1 MIGDKLTKK
10 HFKHKEFNTTEQIK
24 DGGILSKLTGKNDL
38 IFLKN
43 KWQTLLDNSYTSLY
57 NMSHYIET
65 SNDSIQT
72 IVKKNEIAKLR
83 GSIHDNNIKCENLY
97 HVILNAVKSDREF
110 SERMWKIHQSMYE
123 NSNVSKSC
131 GDSVNITHEEVKKYV
146 ETYPKTNIKN
156 EISEIKILE
165 NENEIKKSEYRS
177 NIAELRDYFEQFKL
191 ELIKLESKYE
201 EYETVFNE
209 ANLNI
214 SNCKFKTSFWY
225 SKLAEK
231 QKNELEIST
240 IEHHIKQI
248 ENVIEHYK
256 KVKKNVEDEI
266 NIDVLNIKK
275 ATKSEF
281 EFNES
286 IDDREKKRL

>member
-1 MIGDKLTKK
+1 MGKK
-10 HFKHKEFNTTEQIK
+10 HFKHKEFNITKQIAE
-24 DGGILSKLTGKNDL
+24 GGILNKLTGKNDL

-97 HVILNAVKSDREF
+97 DVILNAVKSDREF

-123 NSNVSKSC
+123 NSKVSGSS
-131 GDSVNITHEEVKKYV
+131 GDSVNVTHEEVKKYV

-156 EISEIKILE
+156 EISEIKTLE
-165 NENEIKKSEYRS
+165 NENEIRKSKYRS
-177 NIAELRDYFEQFKL
+177 NIAGLRDYFEQFKL

-201 EYETVFNE
+201 EYNE
-209 ANLNI
+209 ILTEAKLNI
-214 SNCKFKTSFWY
+214 SNCRFKQSFWY
-225 SKLAEK
+225 SRLSER
-231 QKNELEIST
+231 QKNELEISD
-240 IEHHIKQI
+240 IKHHIKQI
-248 ENVIEHYK
+248 ENVMEHYR
-256 KVKKNVEDEI
+256 KVKINVENEI
-266 NIDVLNIKK
+266 EIDIFNIKK
-275 ATKSEF
+275 ATKSEY

-286 IDDREKKRL
+286 IDNRKNNEG